1 MGVRVGTWAQQHHPP
16 KTVSPETI
24 FDMEV
29 HEHMV
34 TSMFRLHRRKDPKVK
49 GCAKCGGL
57 VKPGYDCE
65 LCDAGFCGDCVYIK
79 KVGNRHIWF
88 VNPVTTDDYLFS
100 I

>member
-1 MGVRVGTWAQQHHPP
+1 M
-16 KTVSPETI
+16 S
-24 FDMEV
+24 
-29 HEHMV
+29 
-34 TSMFRLHRRKDPKVK
+34 KVK

-79 KVGNRHIWF
+79 KVTKNKMKTPEPCLTRLAIDTRWF